1 MPKVP
6 EGIDSAFRHILVA
19 ARRAEQLINGA
30 RPRIQS
36 RHVKP
41 TTIALAEMQEG
52 EVPWRIVSPEEYEA
66 LRQQELAPEASEDE
80 TTVFVRPEAAGAAA
94 KDDVQEPAEEDE
106 TFEEDFEE
114 PGFSDEDLEDVDD
127 DDLLGGDDDEQEEE
141 GGEDD

>member
-30 RPRIQS
+30 RPRIES

-66 LRQQELAPEASEDE
+66 LRQQELAPEASDDE
-80 TTVFVRPEAAGAAA
+80 TTVFVRPEGGDEGAKEQAE
-94 KDDVQEPAEEDE
+94 EPAEEDE
-106 TFEEDFEE
+106 AFEEDFEE

-127 DDLLGGDDDEQEEE
+127 DDLLSDGDEQAEE